1 MVKHLTNIAAK
12 EGVQAEPEALNV
24 IAQKADGA
32 MRDALSIFDQA
43 VAFCGN
49 NLTYANVIE
58 NLNVLDYEYYFK
70 LTDHFANHRYAD
82 ALLLFD
88 EVLAKGFDAQ
98 HFIAGLS
105 THFRDLLMCKDARTL
120 MLLEVGDAVVKRY
133 EAQAAPLSYAFLYE
147 ALQLTNAC
155 EVGYKL
161 SGNPR
166 LHVEL
171 SLLRLSNI
179 GVEKKNDSAE
189 LTEKAADVVE
199 NTPPP
204 ASHSIH
210 ISKSPP
216 AYIPQE
222 SRIFSLKNALSKET
236 EETKKVAM
244 QMSMPEEKNNPLTQ
258 EQLADAWTAL
268 ISHVADKQRLTTVLQ
283 DASPVLKAD
292 NVISFSV
299 WNKLQKEWIEKNEA
313 ILDFLC
319 NKLQNNSVRLEV
331 TIHAEDVKN
340 TAPYTHDEK
349 FRFLGEQYPL
359 VAQLKQIMKL
369 DIR

>member
-32 MRDALSIFDQA
+32 MRDALSIYDQA

-49 NLTYANVIE
+49 SLTYANVIE

-105 THFRDLLMCKDARTL
+105 THFRDLLMCKDTRTL
-120 MLLEVGDAVVKRY
+120 TLLEVGDAVTKRY

-155 EVGYKL
+155 EMGYKL

-179 GVEKKNDSAE
+179 GVEKKNDSVE
-189 LTEKAADVVE
+189 LTEKAADAVE
-199 NTPPP
+199 NTPAP

-210 ISKSPP
+210 ISKSSPV
-216 AYIPQE
+216 YIPQE
-222 SRIFSLKNALSKET
+222 SRIFSLKDALSKKT
-236 EETKKVAM
+236 EATQKEEARTT
-244 QMSMPEEKNNPLTQ
+244 EEKNNPLTQ

-268 ISHVADKQRLTTVLQ
+268 ISYVANKQRLTTVLQ
-283 DASPVLKAD
+283 NASPVLKAG

-299 WNKLQKEWIEKNEA
+299 WNKLQKEWIEKNE
-313 ILDFLC
+313 IISDFLC
-319 NKLQNNSVRLEV
+319 NKLQNNSIRLEV
-331 TIHAEDVKN
+331 TIHAEEMKS